1 MIVAP
6 FQYTAIIMALGVDMI
21 FWQFYP
27 NLGLWIGISLIL
39 LCATIQG
46 WQARIEEPAIT
57 PHLRPED
64 THTP

>member
-1 MIVAP
+1 
-6 FQYTAIIMALGVDMI
+6 MALGVDII

-27 NLGLWIGISLIL
+27 NLGLWIGIGLIL
-39 LCATIQG
+39 LCAAIQG